1 MRHAVLGLV
10 TTDVHR
16 HQGPQHGVSPAH
28 GHLGESLHG
37 VQVQEALVVLD
48 GMEEEVK
55 NFRDQG
61 MVQFVAIALGRVVPS
76 DAGDETREQMQAMR
90 TNGQDGILQVLQ
102 SLVVHLEVFG
112 LGGRR
117 GRQALKLGSR
127 RERHQQLLTERLCR
141 GVRHVA
147 EALEAVGHDTQ
158 HGRRHGRES
167 RVPLE

>member
-1 MRHAVLGLV
+1 MLEHLQNRFANPQALIRLTLRQFLAVRERMRHAVLGLV

-61 MVQFVAIALGRVVPS
+61 MV
-76 DAGDETREQMQAMR
+76 
-90 TNGQDGILQVLQ
+90 
-102 SLVVHLEVFG
+102 
-112 LGGRR
+112 
-117 GRQALKLGSR
+117 
-127 RERHQQLLTERLCR
+127 
-141 GVRHVA
+141 
-147 EALEAVGHDTQ
+147 
-158 HGRRHGRES
+158 
-167 RVPLE
+167 